1 MLREAKKEDSVYV
14 KRIIIRKKS
23 RWAIIRPYLEAL
35 LLVFIALPGQRSG
48 RAADQSIKGK
58 KVIIFTLEV
67 RGGII

>member
-23 RWAIIRPYLEAL
+23 RWAIIRPYLRL
-35 LLVFIALPGQRSG
+35 YYLYHGLPTTPG

-58 KVIIFTLEV
+58 KVLYLLL
-67 RGGII
+67 R